1 MRGLSPEWRFQ
12 RYGPRWPLGRT
23 ILDVDKFGT
32 FPESPDPTFMKK
44 FNYPTGSSSKNGSPL
59 PNVSSKKKTASKRR
73 GSKMPQPKAVA
84 AVLPVDSYEAWLG
97 KQVALYLSQEKPGVK
112 RR

>member
-1 MRGLSPEWRFQ
+1 
-12 RYGPRWPLGRT
+12 
-23 ILDVDKFGT
+23 
-32 FPESPDPTFMKK
+32 
-44 FNYPTGSSSKNGSPL
+44 
-59 PNVSSKKKTASKRR
+59 
-73 GSKMPQPKAVA
+73 MPQPKAVA

>member
-1 MRGLSPEWRFQ
+1 M
-12 RYGPRWPLGRT
+12 
-23 ILDVDKFGT
+23 
-32 FPESPDPTFMKK
+32 
-44 FNYPTGSSSKNGSPL
+44 